1 MAEERLVVPSEE
13 RLVVVLEE
21 RLVVPSEERL
31 VVVSEERLVVPL
43 AERLVVPLAERLV
56 VEPLEELLVL
66 LDEVLS
72 EDLLEVV
79 SEDQDDKNAHYTIQ
93 SASIV
98 FCTFQLYICQSASLY
113 HPHISSCT
121 CSIRSIYQLKHKHFN
136 NKYYKTFWLL

>member
-13 RLVVVLEE
+13 RLVVVSEE
-21 RLVVPSEERL
+21 RLVVVSEERL

-56 VEPLEELLVL
+56 L

-79 SEDQDDKNAHYTIQ
+79 SEGQDDKNAHYTIQ

-98 FCTFQLYICQSASLY
+98 FCTFQPYICQSASLY

-121 CSIRSIYQLKHKHFN
+121 CSIRSIYQLKHKHFD
-136 NKYYKTFWLL
+136 NKYYKTFLLL